1 VSTLF
6 RDKCLSAVS
15 RHALRHVMDE
25 VTHARVFLEKVGVP
39 ASTRERWVE
48 LDTAHTLMA
57 ALAGK
62 WLLEFPT
69 LHVALPE
76 EALLFPLAQH
86 ALPEAPPAGN
96 VWI

>member
-1 VSTLF
+1 MSLLF
-6 RDKCLSAVS
+6 RDKCLSAAS
-15 RHALRHVMDE
+15 RHALRHVIDE
-25 VTHARVFLEKVGVP
+25 AMQCRVFLEKVGVP

-48 LDTAHTLMA
+48 LDGVHSLKA

-69 LHVALPE
+69 LHVALPA
-76 EALLFPLAQH
+76 EAPLFPLAQH